1 MGTIIKQT
9 TIEDIYVS
17 VLQARLVVN
26 EEGWKRFEPI
36 DKRLQPTG
44 SLIMDAVAAILSTT
58 DESEASGLAKRL
70 EVSLRDLN
78 GAVRIL
84 TGMLTSDL
92 IMRYR
97 MRQVKEWLSCTDL
110 SISEIASKSP
120 FSGAPALSKHFL
132 KTEGM
137 TPGEYRRKHRPEN
150 FRELYRW

>member
-44 SLIMDAVAAILSTT
+44 SLIMDAVATILSTT

-110 SISEIASKSP
+110 SISETLAGP
-120 FSGAPALSKHFL
+120 P
-132 KTEGM
+132 
-137 TPGEYRRKHRPEN
+137 PYRNISSRR
-150 FRELYRW
+150 RA

>member
-44 SLIMDAVAAILSTT
+44 SLIMDAVATILSTT

-110 SISEIASKSP
+110 

>member
-1 MGTIIKQT
+1 M
-9 TIEDIYVS
+9 
-17 VLQARLVVN
+17 
-26 EEGWKRFEPI
+26 
-36 DKRLQPTG
+36 
-44 SLIMDAVAAILSTT
+44 
-58 DESEASGLAKRL
+58 
-70 EVSLRDLN
+70 
-78 GAVRIL
+78 RIL

-150 FRELYRW
+150 FRELYKW